1 MKTEDKKLVF
11 LALGSN
17 ISPRRQYISQSLDLL
32 RERFPGQFR
41 ISALYQTQP
50 FKNLQQPAYINCV
63 VECVSFLG
71 PLEVLDA
78 IAEIEVL
85 IGRKRSGVKW
95 ESRVID
101 IDVLLWGEEVI
112 QFPRLTVPH
121 YDLCNRDFFL
131 VPLLELNNTLVHP
144 ASGRFL
150 VDILGSIPE
159 DLKTHPEVVDAAG

>member
-1 MKTEDKKLVF
+1 M
-11 LALGSN
+11 GSN

-32 RERFPGQFR
+32 KKRFPGQFR
-41 ISALYQTQP
+41 VSALYQTRP

-63 VECVSFLG
+63 VECISYMR
-71 PLEVLDA
+71 PLEVLDV
-78 IAEIEVL
+78 IAGIEVL

-101 IDVLLWGEEVI
+101 IDLLLWGEEVI

-121 YDLCNRDFFL
+121 HDLCNRDFFL
-131 VPLLELNNTLVHP
+131 VPLLELNNSLVHP
-144 ASGRFL
+144 ASGL
-150 VDILGSIPE
+150 SLAGVLGNIPE